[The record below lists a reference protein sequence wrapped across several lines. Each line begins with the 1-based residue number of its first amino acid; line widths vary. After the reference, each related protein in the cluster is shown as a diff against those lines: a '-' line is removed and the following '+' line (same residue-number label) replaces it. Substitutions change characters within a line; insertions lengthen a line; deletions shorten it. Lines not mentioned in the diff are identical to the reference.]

1 LLQWRWF
8 DPEWGIRHLRLVAL
22 IAAAAVCAGA
32 AVPAAASACPEG
44 LRLANTAQLFFGRST
59 GWTGEVSEADWRAF
73 LDAEVSPRFPDGLT
87 VSDVYGQ
94 WKSPAGDFV
103 REDAKALFIVLA
115 GKPGERARLDLIRDA
130 YKRRFHQQSVLLVE
144 QKACVAF

>member
-1 LLQWRWF
+1 M
-8 DPEWGIRHLRLVAL
+8 RLIAFL
-22 IAAAAVCAGA
+22 AAAAVCAAMASA
-32 AVPAAASACPEG
+32 APAGACPEG
-44 LRLANTAQLFFGRST
+44 LRSANTAQLFFGRSM
-59 GWTGEVSEADWRAF
+59 GEIGEVSDADWRAF
-73 LDAEVSPRFPDGLT
+73 VDAEVSPRFPDGLS

-103 REDAKALFIVLA
+103 REDSKALFVVLD